1 MHHAPLRLLLKNL
14 NSTEQHLC
22 QHFCHALHIVTE
34 RGFYLKKLIKI
45 KMHIKIFQKSIL
57 HSDKN
62 YFYLL
67 FSVLHQ
73 K

>member
-1 MHHAPLRLLLKNL
+1 MHHAPLRLLLKNWMVL
-14 NSTEQHLC
+14 TTFANTTIIYFILRTE
-22 QHFCHALHIVTE
+22 T
-34 RGFYLKKLIKI
+34 GFYFKKLMNIKMFIKI
-45 KMHIKIFQKSIL
+45 SQKSIL

-62 YFYLL
+62 HFYLL